1 MAIHSSI
8 LAWRIPWTEEPGRL
22 QSMGSQSWTRLNFL
36 SFLKVSCVFQYRY
49 DRKSFTIWSK
59 VSLEVR
65 HLPSPK
71 DCQSFLD
78 DYILKKSFP
87 GTCKRL
93 FPVLK
98 LQRDFLKEIYPLQM
112 WQSISGVNALRKG
125 RSGDQWSGRNLSGS
139 RGALGYLN
147 IWEHSIFEII

>member
-1 MAIHSSI
+1 MAIHSII
-8 LAWRIPWTEEPGRL
+8 LAQRVPWTEEPGRL

-36 SFLKVSCVFQYRY
+36 SFLKVSCVFQYLH
-49 DRKSFTIWSK
+49 DSKSFTIWSK

-78 DYILKKSFP
+78 DYILERSFP

-98 LQRDFLKEIYPLQM
+98 LKETFEGDL
-112 WQSISGVNALRKG
+112 SITDVAEHFWSKCSKKREVRGPMVRKKFVRLEG
-125 RSGDQWSGRNLSGS
+125 SIRLSQY
-139 RGALGYLN
+139 LGTQ
-147 IWEHSIFEII
+147 HF